1 MFAEEIFI
9 LYTLILNQHKV
20 YFSERF
26 FILKLFII
34 RQVWF
39 QNARAK
45 WRRNLMRQEGSNNNN
60 NVQSQGPNGPPS
72 AGSGIMDASL
82 SHQSLDDLHHHLHS
96 QNSQTLNF
104 SDIY

>member
-1 MFAEEIFI
+1 MGQDISRKPFRKTFAD
-9 LYTLILNQHKV
+9 
-20 YFSERF
+20 
-26 FILKLFII
+26 II
-34 RQVWF
+34 TNFGNPLQVWF

-60 NVQSQGPNGPPS
+60 IQNQAPNGPPS
-72 AGSGIMDASL
+72 AGSVIMDANSM